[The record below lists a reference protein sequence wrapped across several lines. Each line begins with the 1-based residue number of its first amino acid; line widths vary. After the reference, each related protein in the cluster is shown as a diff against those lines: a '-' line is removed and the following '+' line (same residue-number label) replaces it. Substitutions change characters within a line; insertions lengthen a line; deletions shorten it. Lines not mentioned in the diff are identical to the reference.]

1 MTKILA
7 LVDGSQ
13 YSQSVCDNA
22 AWVAERLSAEV
33 DLLHVIGRR
42 DTASAPAD
50 YSGSLDLGE
59 REQLL
64 KELAEFDEQKGRLA
78 RKRGRL
84 VLSEGAA
91 RLRDRGV
98 ETVSE
103 RLLSGD
109 LVDTVREQES
119 GAELLV
125 IGKRG
130 EAADFAKLHLGSN
143 LERVLRGATRP
154 VLVSARAFRPVKRFL
169 VAFDGGPSVA
179 KALDHLVASP
189 LLKGAA
195 CELLMVSDKTSDPR
209 LDRAVETLNAAG
221 YDATGI
227 LEKGEPDAVIA
238 AHVERDEID
247 LIVMGAYGHSRIR
260 SYLIGSTTSEIVRS
274 CLRPVLMF
282 R

>member
-22 AWVAERLSAEV
+22 AWAAEQLSAEV

-227 LEKGEPDAVIA
+227 LQKGEPDAVIA

-260 SYLIGSTTSEIVRS
+260 SYFIGSTTSEIVRS

>member
-22 AWVAERLSAEV
+22 AWAAERLSAEV

-91 RLRDRGV
+91 RLRERGV

-227 LEKGEPDAVIA
+227 LQKGEPDAVIA

>member
-1 MTKILA
+1 MAGLIA
-7 LVDGSQ
+7 LVDGSL
-13 YSQSVCDNA
+13 YSQSVCDHA
-22 AWVAERLSAEV
+22 AWMAQRTGMAVE
-33 DLLHVIGRR
+33 LLHVIGRR
-42 DTASAPAD
+42 ETPSAPANL
-50 YSGSLDLGE
+50 SGAIALGA
-59 REQLL
+59 RTTLL
-64 KELAEFDEQKGRLA
+64 NELSALDEQRAKLSQQ
-78 RKRGRL
+78 RGRAIL
-84 VLSEGAA
+84 DDAKARIEAAGIADVRA
-91 RLRDRGV
+91 RLRIGDIV
-98 ETVSE
+98 ATV
-103 RLLSGD
+103 
-109 LVDTVREQES
+109 
-119 GAELLV
+119 AEAEADADMVML
-125 IGKRG
+125 GKRG

-227 LEKGEPDAVIA
+227 LQKGEPDAVIA

-260 SYLIGSTTSEIVRS
+260 SYFIGSTTSEIVRS